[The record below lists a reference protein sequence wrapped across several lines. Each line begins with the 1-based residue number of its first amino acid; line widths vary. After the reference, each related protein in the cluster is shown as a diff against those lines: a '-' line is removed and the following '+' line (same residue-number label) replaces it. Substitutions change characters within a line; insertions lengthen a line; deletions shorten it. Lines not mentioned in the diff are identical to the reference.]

1 MEERVSGGNGMGKGR
16 HGGGSTPPQQLW
28 IMPTPAQQLWSPNEV
43 CLAGRGWGLGLL
55 GPTYL
60 TGGSYR

>member
-1 MEERVSGGNGMGKGR
+1 MEERVSGGNGMARVEMEGAMGR
-16 HGGGSTPPQQLW
+16 FDYAHTCSAAL
-28 IMPTPAQQLWSPNEV
+28 LV
-43 CLAGRGWGLGLL
+43 CLEGRGWGLGLL

>member
-1 MEERVSGGNGMGKGR
+1 
-16 HGGGSTPPQQLW
+16 
-28 IMPTPAQQLWSPNEV
+28 MPTPAQQLWSPNDV